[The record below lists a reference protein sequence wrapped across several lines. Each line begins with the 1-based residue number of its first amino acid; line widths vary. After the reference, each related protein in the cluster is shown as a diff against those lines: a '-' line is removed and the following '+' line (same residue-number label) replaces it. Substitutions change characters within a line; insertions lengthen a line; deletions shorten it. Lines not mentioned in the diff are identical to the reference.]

1 MGRFTARLD
10 ILPPAQRDIWP
21 QLGPSRDLGL
31 VLYGGT
37 AIALRLGHR
46 LSVDF
51 DFFSDRPVNK
61 DALVNA
67 FDFLK
72 HGTVLQDQPDSF
84 TFSVPASNDALQAVK
99 LSFFGRLSMGRVSEP
114 DFTNDNVMQVASLDD
129 LMATKL
135 KVVLQRIESRD
146 YVDIAT
152 MLLAGVSLER
162 GLAAARAMY
171 GKAFQ
176 PSESLKAL
184 VYFKG
189 GDLPTLEAGQKAI
202 LINAVKAV
210 HVLPQVQIASG
221 VLAASD
227 E

>member
-1 MGRFTARLD
+1 MGRFTPRLD

-21 QLGPSRDLGL
+21 QLGPSRDLGF

-46 LSVDF
+46 QSVDF
-51 DFFSDRPVNK
+51 DFFSDRPVDK
-61 DALVNA
+61 DALVVA

-84 TFSVPASNDALQAVK
+84 TFLVPASNDALQAVK

-135 KVVLQRIESRD
+135 KVVMQRIESRD

-152 MLLAGVSLER
+152 MLQAGVSLDR

-184 VYFKG
+184 VYYKG
-189 GDLPTLEAGQKAI
+189 GDLPTLGAGQKAI
-202 LINAVKAV
+202 LMNAVKAV
-210 HVLPQVQIASG
+210 RILPQVQVASA
-221 VLAASD
+221 VLAVS
-227 E
+227 EE

>member
-1 MGRFTARLD
+1 MGRFTPRLD

-21 QLGPSRDLGL
+21 QLAPSRDLGF

-51 DFFSDRPVNK
+51 DFFSDRPVDK
-61 DALVNA
+61 DALVTV

-84 TFSVPASNDALQAVK
+84 TFLVPAKNDARQAVK

-114 DFTNDNVMQVASLDD
+114 DFTIDNVIQVASLDD

-202 LINAVKAV
+202 LMNAVKAV
-210 HVLPQVQIASG
+210 RMLPQVQVASG
-221 VLAASD
+221 VLAAS
-227 E
+227 EE